1 MTDPAGPPVR
11 VSPRASDAHKGTFGK
26 VMLVGGSRGM
36 AGSIALSS
44 MAALHTGSGLVSA
57 AVPDRC
63 LETVASFEPCVMTI
77 PLQDDSEGRFSVVAA
92 KQLAQRLPGVDAVG
106 CGPGMT
112 TGPGSIEI
120 VKQLLRTDGLPLVLD
135 ADAINALA
143 QLGWPDASELS
154 DSGSPGPRVL
164 TPHPGELSRLVGVSP
179 KDRPAQ
185 IDAAQRLVSQTG
197 AVVVVKGGPTVVVS
211 ADQRWTSTTGN
222 PGMASGGT
230 GDVLTGMVTSLL
242 GQGFSAWDA
251 ARLAVWLHG
260 AAGDRAADRHGQ
272 AGLTAKELIAFI
284 GPATQQAERETQEE
298 RYASQ

>member
-1 MTDPAGPPVR
+1 MTDPAPPVR
-11 VSPRASDAHKGTFGK
+11 LAPRSSDAHKGTFGK

-44 MAALHTGSGLVSA
+44 MAALHTGSGLVST

-63 LETVASFEPCVMTI
+63 LETVASFDPCLMTI
-77 PLQDDSEGRFSVVAA
+77 PLTDNGEGRFSALAA
-92 KQLAQRLPGVDAVG
+92 GQLAERLAGLDAVG

-112 TGPGSIEI
+112 TDPGSIEI
-120 VKQLLRTDGLPLVLD
+120 VKQLLRTDRLPLVLD

-143 QLGWPDASELS
+143 LLSWPAADGPETT
-154 DSGSPGPRVL
+154 DSPGPRVL

-185 IDAAQRLVSQTG
+185 IDAAQQLARQTG

-211 ADQRWTSTTGN
+211 AEQRWTSTTGN

-260 AAGDRAADRHGQ
+260 TAGDWAADSHGH
-272 AGLTAKELIAFI
+272 AGLTAKELITFI
-284 GPATQQAERETQEE
+284 GPASRQAEE
-298 RYASQ
+298 A